1 MGYKKSLNQI
11 FKANDQ
17 VPAVVNVVNVDLV
30 VAELGEYVVV
40 PSVVWPQLNA
50 NFRQINPLLG
60 DRRSQD
66 VVLVR

>member
-1 MGYKKSLNQI
+1 MNQI